1 VKHLQRR
8 ARLRRARRRRHRVEF
23 DERARDVARV
33 FVDPRVATTRA
44 GVARWRLDARRFQ
57 IPRARENDRSIDR
70 GLKRRA
76 VEPRARV
83 DARENDRSIARSIG
97 RAVGRRRRRRRRA
110 RAPTRDRDA
119 RPTLDMFWGARLEP
133 GVWTPYVPPPDVD
146 VRLHVSQ
153 ATAASDALEDGAR
166 VVIKM
171 RCETDDAVLR
181 AAAGADDDDDDDD
194 SSTDDSFER
203 EEYRVCAL
211 IGGRVETCGL
221 DLVLDEYAEFT
232 VEGACG
238 AHLTGYYMPE
248 YGEGDELD
256 EDDVYGDE
264 GDSDSDEEEEMMT
277 TGDDDE
283 SDSEDDDSE
292 DDDSEDDDSEDDDSE
307 DDDSEDD
314 DSEDDDSESE
324 SESESEPEGVT
335 RKGGV
340 KIVEMTEDE
349 SARSAKKREAET
361 KPAKTPEPKKR
372 AVEAKPESAS
382 KKPETPKRVHKNGME
397 IINTFATKNTS
408 AKVAAGGKKVAM
420 KYIGKLPSGKIFDQT
435 KGSATFTFRL
445 GVGEVIKGWDVG
457 VEGMRE
463 GDKRTLIIPSAMGY
477 GKKGIKGVIPGGS
490 ALHFDVE
497 LVKVF

>member
-1 VKHLQRR
+1 
-8 ARLRRARRRRHRVEF
+8 
-23 DERARDVARV
+23 
-33 FVDPRVATTRA
+33 
-44 GVARWRLDARRFQ
+44 
-57 IPRARENDRSIDR
+57 
-70 GLKRRA
+70 
-76 VEPRARV
+76 
-83 DARENDRSIARSIG
+83 
-97 RAVGRRRRRRRRA
+97 
-110 RAPTRDRDA
+110 
-119 RPTLDMFWGARLEP
+119 
-133 GVWTPYVPPPDVD
+133 
-146 VRLHVSQ
+146 
-153 ATAASDALEDGAR
+153 
-166 VVIKM
+166 
-171 RCETDDAVLR
+171 
-181 AAAGADDDDDDDD
+181 
-194 SSTDDSFER
+194 
-203 EEYRVCAL
+203 
-211 IGGRVETCGL
+211 
-221 DLVLDEYAEFT
+221 LVLDEYAEFT

-314 DSEDDDSESE
+314 DSEDDDSEDDDSEDDDSEDDDSESE

-340 KIVEMTEDE
+340 KIVEMTKDE

-490 ALHFDVE
+490 ALHFNVE

>member
-76 VEPRARV
+76 VETRARV

-307 DDDSEDD
+307 DDDSE
-314 DSEDDDSESE
+314 SE

-490 ALHFDVE
+490 ALHFNVE

>member
-1 VKHLQRR
+1 
-8 ARLRRARRRRHRVEF
+8 
-23 DERARDVARV
+23 
-33 FVDPRVATTRA
+33 
-44 GVARWRLDARRFQ
+44 
-57 IPRARENDRSIDR
+57 
-70 GLKRRA
+70 
-76 VEPRARV
+76 
-83 DARENDRSIARSIG
+83 
-97 RAVGRRRRRRRRA
+97 
-110 RAPTRDRDA
+110 
-119 RPTLDMFWGARLEP
+119 MFWGARLEP

-307 DDDSEDD
+307 DDDSE
-314 DSEDDDSESE
+314 SE

-372 AVEAKPESAS
+372 AVGAKPESAS

-490 ALHFDVE
+490 ALHFNVE

>member
-1 VKHLQRR
+1 
-8 ARLRRARRRRHRVEF
+8 
-23 DERARDVARV
+23 
-33 FVDPRVATTRA
+33 
-44 GVARWRLDARRFQ
+44 
-57 IPRARENDRSIDR
+57 
-70 GLKRRA
+70 
-76 VEPRARV
+76 
-83 DARENDRSIARSIG
+83 
-97 RAVGRRRRRRRRA
+97 
-110 RAPTRDRDA
+110 
-119 RPTLDMFWGARLEP
+119 MFWGARLEP

>member
-1 VKHLQRR
+1 
-8 ARLRRARRRRHRVEF
+8 
-23 DERARDVARV
+23 
-33 FVDPRVATTRA
+33 
-44 GVARWRLDARRFQ
+44 
-57 IPRARENDRSIDR
+57 
-70 GLKRRA
+70 
-76 VEPRARV
+76 
-83 DARENDRSIARSIG
+83 
-97 RAVGRRRRRRRRA
+97 
-110 RAPTRDRDA
+110 
-119 RPTLDMFWGARLEP
+119 MFWGARLEP

-283 SDSEDDDSE
+283 SDSEDDLS
-292 DDDSEDDDSEDDDSE
+292 
-307 DDDSEDD
+307 
-314 DSEDDDSESE
+314 
-324 SESESEPEGVT
+324 
-335 RKGGV
+335 
-340 KIVEMTEDE
+340 
-349 SARSAKKREAET
+349 
-361 KPAKTPEPKKR
+361 
-372 AVEAKPESAS
+372 
-382 KKPETPKRVHKNGME
+382 
-397 IINTFATKNTS
+397 
-408 AKVAAGGKKVAM
+408 
-420 KYIGKLPSGKIFDQT
+420 
-435 KGSATFTFRL
+435 
-445 GVGEVIKGWDVG
+445 
-457 VEGMRE
+457 
-463 GDKRTLIIPSAMGY
+463 LIHI
-477 GKKGIKGVIPGGS
+477 
-490 ALHFDVE
+490 
-497 LVKVF
+497 